1 MCVSG
6 VPPSVERQD
15 PESGESP
22 RPDLGLSRDQRLLE
36 PRFFKEAFDHGPH
49 LAGRF
54 MVMWVRASDDA
65 ALRLGVVA
73 AKRSFHDAVERSRA
87 KRLLREAYRLNRFR
101 FSGRKDVVLVARR
114 AILEVDRQAVERD
127 LLAVAEKIGLMDKK
141 I

>member
-1 MCVSG
+1 
-6 VPPSVERQD
+6 
-15 PESGESP
+15 
-22 RPDLGLSRDQRLLE
+22 
-36 PRFFKEAFDHGPH
+36 
-49 LAGRF
+49 

-114 AILEVDRQAVERD
+114 AILEVDRRAVERD
-127 LLAVAEKIGLMDKK
+127 LLALAEKIGLIGRKP
-141 I
+141 